1 MATTACQFDDGMTR
15 YNSQLSQNGGI
26 PSDANPGMFPGGD
39 MGMQPGGH
47 HGNQAPLTPSG
58 ASSGGTQGYN
68 HQVPDIGTPGIPE
81 GIPQEQDLKLNAHK
95 EAIYKHDLY
104 PLLDLVFQ
112 KCELATCTPR
122 DPHTGPNPAPG
133 PDVLSSE
140 SFNEDIACFAQRIQD
155 ENRSWNFDAN
165 NEIDNL
171 MILAIQ
177 VLRFHLLELEK
188 VHELCQN
195 FTSRYIN
202 CLKGKMPIDLVN
214 DDTSQASQGSG
225 RSSGG
230 SSGGPNN
237 QSGGNHQKQPSLAD
251 SGGPMSGGVQK
262 QQYFPPPDH
271 SVSTPDAQ
279 QQMSM
284 DRCSKNKMHQR
295 DQRSNSFTPQ
305 CAPDANSPTG
315 SALEGSTYSGEGGG
329 EEETE
334 PGKKPPQ
341 KKRGIFPK
349 QATNI
354 MRTWLFQNLTHPYPS
369 EEQKKSLAGQTGL
382 TILQVNNW
390 FINARRRIVQ
400 PMIDQSNRAATNS
413 MMNPYSPD
421 GQPIGGFFM
430 DQSGHLPMRHPG
442 GWPAG
447 FNGMPADMMMGNNF
461 MGNPQNHHSQQG
473 IPHLR
478 HPPTMLLPHHPSL
491 IGGFPPN
498 HHPHVHPH
506 QQGHATSVSHGGGI
520 PGDIQSHIHLGPTC

>member
-1 MATTACQFDDGMTR
+1 MSKEQFDDGMTR
-15 YNSQLSQNGGI
+15 FNSQLSQNGGI
-26 PSDANPGMFPGGD
+26 TDSGSTNPNIYGPAGAD
-39 MGMQPGGH
+39 INMQQGH
-47 HGNQAPLTPSG
+47 HSNQAPLTPSG
-58 ASSGGTQGYN
+58 ASSGGTQGSHYG

-81 GIPQEQDLKLNAHK
+81 DVRIPDQDLKLNAHK

-122 DPHTGPNPAPG
+122 DPQAGSNAPG

-214 DDTSQASQGSG
+214 DDTTGSQGSG

-230 SSGGPNN
+230 PNN
-237 QSGGNHQKQPSLAD
+237 QSSVSSNHQKQPSLAETG
-251 SGGPMSGGVQK
+251 SMSGSIQK
-262 QQYFPPPDH
+262 QSYFPPSHPDH
-271 SVSTPDAQ
+271 SVSTPDSHPIQ
-279 QQMSM
+279 
-284 DRCSKNKMHQR
+284 DRCHKAKTQ
-295 DQRSNSFTPQ
+295 QRSNSFTPQ
-305 CAPDANSPTG
+305 CAHDANSPTG

-329 EEETE
+329 EEDSD

-400 PMIDQSNRAATNS
+400 PMIDQSNRAASNS

-442 GWPAG
+442 GWPTG

-473 IPHLR
+473 IPQLR

-491 IGGFPPN
+491 IGGFPQN
-498 HHPHVHPH
+498 HHPHMGIHPH
-506 QQGHATSVSHGGGI
+506 GQSHGTSVAGHGGGL
-520 PGDIQSHIHLGPTC
+520 PGDIQPHIHLGPTC